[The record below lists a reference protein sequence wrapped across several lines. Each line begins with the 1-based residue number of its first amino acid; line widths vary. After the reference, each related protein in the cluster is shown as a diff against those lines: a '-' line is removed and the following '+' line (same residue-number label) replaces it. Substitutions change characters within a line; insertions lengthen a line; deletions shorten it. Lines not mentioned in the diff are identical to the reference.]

1 MAVWD
6 KVFGSTKKRP
16 SGSRA
21 QRKYAA
27 ATATPVASRGRQR
40 RKVVQRQRIL
50 SAVAA
55 RWQRTRRAIHIPNP
69 LANAPAW
76 LVGSGWRVQKL
87 VSLLLLLLSGAAIG
101 WIHQDARFFVYPE
114 DVHFVNLHYLTADE
128 LYPLTQVETWNSF
141 WLRPDEVQ
149 QRLLANPFVG
159 SVRVEVFFPA
169 TVRIWVEEK
178 EPIALWMTNGAT
190 YWLLPDG
197 TATDVRDPN
206 RTDLFQLFDG
216 AKEAQAVRYDHKLAV
231 DPNILA
237 SAQKLLT
244 QFPALNQMRY
254 NKGVGLNFALP
265 NGQTWIYWG
274 DGNQMD
280 KKLSKLAAA
289 LEIATRQGASAQL
302 IDLRFPDQ
310 AYYR

>member
-6 KVFGSTKKRP
+6 RVRGTTKKRETT
-16 SGSRA
+16 SRL
-21 QRKYAA
+21 RRTYAA
-27 ATATPVASRGRQR
+27 ETQAAALRGQKR
-40 RKVVQRQRIL
+40 RKVVRRQQIL
-50 SAVAA
+50 RAISV
-55 RWQRTRRAIHIPNP
+55 RWQRVRSVRIPNP

-76 LVGSGWRVQKL
+76 LLGSGWRVEKL

-101 WIHQDARFFVYPE
+101 WIHQDDRFFVYRE
-114 DVHFVNLHYLTADE
+114 DVQFFNLRYLTVEE
-128 LYPLTQVETWNSF
+128 LYPLADVETWNSF
-141 WLRPDEVQ
+141 WLRPEDVQ
-149 QRLLANPFVG
+149 ESLMANPFIE
-159 SVRVEVFFPA
+159 SVEVEVGFPA
-169 TVRIWVEEK
+169 TVRIWVQEK
-178 EPIALWMTNGAT
+178 EPVALWMTDDAI

-216 AKEAQAVRYDHKLAV
+216 AKEAQAARYDRKLAV
-231 DPNILA
+231 DPNVLA

-244 QFPALNQMRY
+244 QFPALHQMRY
-254 NKGVGLNFALP
+254 NKGVGLNFSLP

-274 DGNQMD
+274 DGTEME
-280 KKLSKLAAA
+280 KKLTKLAAA
-289 LEIATRQGASAQL
+289 LQVSAREGATAQL